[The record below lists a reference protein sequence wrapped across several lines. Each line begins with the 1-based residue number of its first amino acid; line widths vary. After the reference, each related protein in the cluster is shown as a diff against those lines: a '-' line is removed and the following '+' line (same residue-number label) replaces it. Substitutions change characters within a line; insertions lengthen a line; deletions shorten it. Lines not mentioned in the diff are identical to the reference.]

1 MTNGTL
7 QILASRH
14 GLMVDTRWNG
24 HSRVWTIMDRNGV
37 QLFTTDDYGNLVR
50 RLEEGEGLKVG
61 SYPPKWWPR

>member
-1 MTNGTL
+1 MVNGTL

-14 GLMVDTRWNG
+14 NLQIDARWNG
-24 HSRVWTIMDRNGV
+24 HSRAWTIMDQHGV

-61 SYPPKWWPR
+61 EHPPKWWPR